1 MNKELNAY
9 RYTLYRIAH
18 NYMSIEELRKEDIGL
33 TYEELLEMAY
43 ENIQEEARTVLDKY
57 WKGVR

>member
-1 MNKELNAY
+1 MNRELNAY

-18 NYMSIEELRKEDIGL
+18 NYLSIEELREEDVGL

-43 ENIQEEARTVLDKY
+43 ENIQQEAKNVLE
-57 WKGVR
+57 RFSE